1 VSKSPTLGPPSPLA
15 PFVVAGP
22 FVWLVDLVAIGA
34 LVALLALLVSLIA

>member
-1 VSKSPTLGPPSPLA
+1 MPKSPTIDPPSSLA

-34 LVALLALLVSLIA
+34 IVALLALLVSLIA